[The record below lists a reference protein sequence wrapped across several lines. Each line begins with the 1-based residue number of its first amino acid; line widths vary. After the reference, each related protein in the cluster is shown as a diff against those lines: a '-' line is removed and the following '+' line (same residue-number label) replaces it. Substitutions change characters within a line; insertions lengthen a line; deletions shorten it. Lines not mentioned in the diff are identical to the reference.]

1 MIVNPQFS
9 ASVTLFV
16 FGVVAIV
23 SVLAACWLAVS
34 KPDQAYFPFAVP

>member
-16 FGVVAIV
+16 FTVVAIV
-23 SVLAACWLAVS
+23 SVLVSLAACLVGS
-34 KPDQAYFPFAVP
+34 R